1 MDISASS
8 SQDEIIE
15 ISDVS
20 SSSDNDVSKTLQP
33 ASIDNA
39 IAVSPKTTSNSI
51 VGRI

>member
-1 MDISASS
+1 MSSS

-20 SSSDNDVSKTLQP
+20 SSSDNDVLKPLEP
-33 ASIDNA
+33 ASINNA
-39 IAVSPKTTSNSI
+39 ISVSPKTTSNSI